1 MNVIPSEEEDKERGC
16 GGKYLKNGGA
26 YIFRNN
32 IISSY
37 VFRDSMGL
45 FDYKAFDSRNDREG
59 RNCDKK
65 KKNRNNEL
73 L

>member
-1 MNVIPSEEEDKERGC
+1 MKTRGEAAAV
-16 GGKYLKNGGA
+16 GGKYLRNGGA

-45 FDYKAFDSRNDREG
+45 FDYKASIREMIG
-59 RNCDKK
+59 RGEIVIKRKK
-65 KKNRNNEL
+65 SE
-73 L
+73 